1 MTILRSGFGDAGG
14 YEIEK
19 SLRSKGASLNRIS
32 RQFTVAPTDPKKG
45 TLSLW
50 FKRSKLGA
58 VQYLLGAT
66 NAEFIEFQAS
76 DKLRISNIS
85 GSPYWITTRVFRD
98 PSAWMNLTIA
108 WDSTQAIAS
117 NRGRVWVN
125 GAEITAWDS
134 KPDITQNSEFYG
146 WAKNLGGI
154 PSTLFGSAYFDQNFD
169 GYGAEVYWVDGQFL
183 TPDNFGEF
191 NSNGVWVPKKYTG
204 TYGNNGFY
212 LDFKDGTSLTTLGHD
227 KSGNNNHWTLNGY
240 SLTAGATYDWMDDT
254 PTNNFAVLNPLNKSA
269 AVVSLEAN
277 LRAYFGSTGSWQ
289 SIMANVPIP
298 TSGVWCWEI
307 QSDGLIGTGTNF
319 FSGISTADFLTA
331 GNYPGG
337 TANSWSIYIGS
348 GNKYTNGVATAYGPA
363 LSTSDVLGH
372 VFDADAGTLTLYKNG
387 VSMGVAFTGLTA
399 SMYFAAVGTI
409 GAGCRANF
417 GQRPAGCRANF
428 GQRPLAYTYGTAK
441 ALCTK
446 NLPSVSIT
454 NPASHFDIDVYTGTG
469 AAQTRTGILFQPD
482 MLWGKSRSSAYF
494 HNITDTVRGLTKYLY
509 SNLTSVEGTYTDK
522 ITGVATNG
530 FSLGADTSTQG
541 SVNVSGSTQVMW
553 LWKAGGA
560 PVANNVGT
568 IPSQVSVNQQAG
580 FSIVSYTGTGG
591 NATVGHGLGVAPKM
605 VIVKRRNSTSDW
617 PVWHQNVAAGGS
629 DRVLFLNTT
638 DAQTASGSNFNSS
651 SPTSSVINVGT
662 NPATNAGSGT
672 HVAYCFA
679 EVQGYSKIDTYIGN
693 ASADGPFVY
702 CGFKPKYVLIKSS
715 TVATSW
721 YEFDSKR
728 NINES
733 KMALF
738 PDTAAAESNNV
749 YGIDMLS
756 NGFKVRAPTG
766 YGINNASATYVYIA
780 FAENPFGGS
789 NVAPAT
795 AR

>member
-254 PTNNFAVLNPLNKSA
+254 PTNNFATLNPLDNANTLSNGNLTA
-269 AVVSLEAN
+269 TFVSHNSTRSTFFINSGKWYVEAFCTGQTTIGGSVGH
-277 LRAYFGSTGSWQ
+277 FGLVRRGQ
-289 SIMANVPIP
+289 S
-298 TSGVWCWEI
+298 
-307 QSDGLIGTGTNF
+307 LIGTMTSGMPNNFYGWWTGTTSYPGAIQFGSGSSGNSNAYNVADNDILGILINF
-319 FSGISTADFLTA
+319 DANEIKYYKNNSLVYTSTAPSSDD
-331 GNYPGG
+331 
-337 TANSWSIYIGS
+337 WSISVGLYA
-348 GNKYTNGVATAYGPA
+348 GVVYN
-363 LSTSDVLGH
+363 V
-372 VFDADAGTLTLYKNG
+372 
-387 VSMGVAFTGLTA
+387 
-399 SMYFAAVGTI
+399 
-409 GAGCRANF
+409 NF
-417 GQRPAGCRANF
+417 GQRPFVYPPPAGF
-428 GQRPLAYTYGTAK
+428 K
-441 ALCTK
+441 SLCTK
-446 NLPSVSIT
+446 NRPSVTIPDPRQHHTVITVTKSGDTNFTLPWNATDFDTLFWIKRRDASGDWYQIDGLRGYDKILRSNSTAAETTDANVLGVSGTTCTLKSTLPNGTYVIYAWKAGRVAERQTNTDGLITSTVSRNVTAGFSIVT
-454 NPASHFDIDVYTGTG
+454 YTGTG
-469 AAQTRTGILFQPD
+469 A
-482 MLWGKSRSSAYF
+482 
-494 HNITDTVRGLTKYLY
+494 
-509 SNLTSVEGTYTDK
+509 
-522 ITGVATNG
+522 
-530 FSLGADTSTQG
+530 
-541 SVNVSGSTQVMW
+541 
-553 LWKAGGA
+553 
-560 PVANNVGT
+560 
-568 IPSQVSVNQQAG
+568 
-580 FSIVSYTGTGG
+580 
-591 NATVGHGLGVAPKM
+591 NATVGHGLGNAPKM
-605 VIVKRRNSTSDW
+605 YSVRARNYGGAVDW
-617 PVWHQNVAAGGS
+617 PVYHSGLTSALYAV
-629 DRVLFLNTT
+629 FLNSTG
-638 DAQTASGSNFNSS
+638 AQSGFNTYWNSTA
-651 SPTSSVINVGT
+651 PTSAVFSIGGT
-662 NPATNAGSGT
+662 DSTSSNGT
-672 HVAYCFA
+672 AFVAYCHA
-679 EVQGYSKIDTYIGN
+679 EIPGYSKFGSYTANG
-693 ASADGPFVY
+693 STDGPFVW
-702 CGFKPKYVLIKSS
+702 GDVSVMDVL
-715 TVATSW
+715 V
-721 YEFDSKR
+721 KR
-728 NINES
+728 SDRTEHWQVY
-733 KMALF
+733 
-738 PDTAAAESNNV
+738 DTARDASNVASAQLRPNLSSSEASGGT
-749 YGIDMLS
+749 YLDYLS
-756 NGFKVRAPTG
+756 NGFKLRNVANG
-766 YGINNASATYVYIA
+766 GNVNGGTYIYA
-780 FAENPFGGS
+780 AYAKHPFGAENVSP
-789 NVAPAT
+789 APA
-795 AR
+795 R